1 MYTQHNATYISY
13 SYSGT
18 DSTMWPQISAH
29 TKLVSIYDRGWRGE
43 SVAVATLGVA
53 PLPIVVALATST
65 HISATLC
72 GGETMESQDKNR
84 ILCTAATC
92 IYVYTYVPQMP
103 CWCA

>member
-1 MYTQHNATYISY
+1 MYVQSCIHNTTQHIISY
-13 SYSGT
+13 NYSGT

-29 TKLVSIYDRGWRGE
+29 TKLVSEE

-53 PLPIVVALATST
+53 PLPIVVALATSA